1 MSEENQYRILSSLK
15 EGSLSRK
22 EIMDEIG
29 IEKKTGSLK
38 RTLKDLI
45 ERELIEYTIPEKP
58 RSRLQKY
65 RITGKG
71 MNELKKD
78 PNN

>member
-1 MSEENQYRILSSLK
+1 
-15 EGSLSRK
+15 
-22 EIMDEIG
+22 MDEIG

-45 ERELIEYTIPEKP
+45 EREMIEYTIPEKP
-58 RSRLQKY
+58 TSRLQKY

-78 PNN
+78 LNN